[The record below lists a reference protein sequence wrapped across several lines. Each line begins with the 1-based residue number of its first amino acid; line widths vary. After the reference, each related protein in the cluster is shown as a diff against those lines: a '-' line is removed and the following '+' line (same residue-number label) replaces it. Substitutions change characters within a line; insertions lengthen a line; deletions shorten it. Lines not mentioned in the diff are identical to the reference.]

1 MPSSNGHRSQSG
13 LCPFRGA
20 EGRRWTVRDC
30 VPSAASALVHIL
42 TAKPYLYNRFSC
54 FCFEKLL
61 LARVAALR
69 VAGRIPVAGCRDG
82 WDPLL
87 GRRSMRVRVA
97 VCVRACMGNDISVS
111 LTPVAVAARAA
122 SWSHRRDLDASPV
135 SGQSHTNIQSAVT
148 CRVKPPWRWGDH
160 TSNAEPSKWSARTR
174 RPVAHSS
181 SRLTRLD
188 YGCAW

>member
-1 MPSSNGHRSQSG
+1 MLLNESERAG
-13 LCPFRGA
+13 
-20 EGRRWTVRDC
+20 V
-30 VPSAASALVHIL
+30 
-42 TAKPYLYNRFSC
+42 
-54 FCFEKLL
+54 L

-122 SWSHRRDLDASPV
+122 SWSHRRDPDASPD

-148 CRVKPPWRWGDH
+148 CRVKPP
-160 TSNAEPSKWSARTR
+160 
-174 RPVAHSS
+174 
-181 SRLTRLD
+181 
-188 YGCAW
+188 